1 MKTLN
6 YNKYGFAAKKAAL
19 ISGNPIESW
28 KIAVKDFASES
39 SKTKPCPKN
48 TFLGLCEAGFVKG
61 IKSGSYFKRKKP
73 NLNKKY
79 ALKAV
84 TILKQNKEIKFS
96 PKELWEKLELGNKR
110 HNSQMDVV
118 IALWDIGL
126 IELNISKLEI

>member
-48 TFLGLCEAGFVKG
+48 TFLGLCEAGLVKG
-61 IKSGSYFKRKKP
+61 IPKGNYTKSIK
-73 NLNKKY
+73 NKEY

-110 HNSQMDVV
+110 SNSQMDVV
-118 IALWDIGL
+118 LALWEHGF